1 MCIVHDPVDMRLAP
15 APTRSSA
22 SVWLAGERRRV
33 SVDVTTQTQTAAGT
47 SSAVTVKSY
56 STAVAPPPPPTPAP
70 PPPPEHHTN
79 VGAVVGGVIGGVAG
93 VAILAALAGLLF
105 AAQRRRRTTRRLDE
119 VYAEAGVGGGGV
131 DRRNRTRPPSTDM
144 LPMPSSPPPPHGPA
158 PQVLPTMAEHEPAGA
173 ASMPT
178 YESDNVHQAQSALAP
193 PQAESA
199 YAPAGAPA
207 VPVQQEQPPA
217 DGVHDAA
224 AMYRQP
230 AGGALEQLQGRTTP
244 VHTPPGSPL
253 PAAAP
258 PVAQVSGGEGVPVS
272 PSYRSFAYEPEQPAY
287 TGTDPGASPSSADM
301 WLHRKD
307 SRSSAQFWRTPDP
320 TQPPRTPP
328 PDAAAPH
335 GRDEE
340 RAEELELSNK
350 LWRTPGTLHVANAQV
365 DEEA

>member
-1 MCIVHDPVDMRLAP
+1 MRLGP
-15 APTRSSA
+15 APTRTAA

-33 SVDVTTQTQTAAGT
+33 SVDMTTRTQTAAGT

-56 STAVAPPPPPTPAP
+56 STAVAPPPSPTPGP
-70 PPPPEHHTN
+70 PPPPGHHTN

-119 VYAEAGVGGGGV
+119 VYAEAGLGGGGV
-131 DRRNRTRPPSTDM
+131 DRRNRTRPASTD
-144 LPMPSSPPPPHGPA
+144 LPPMPPSSPPARGPA
-158 PQVLPTMAEHEPAGA
+158 PQVLPTMAEHEAAGV

-178 YESDNVHQAQSALAP
+178 YDSGNV
-193 PQAESA
+193 PQTQGP
-199 YAPAGAPA
+199 YAPAQPEFVYAPA
-207 VPVQQEQPPA
+207 SAGAVPMQQEQPPP

-230 AGGALEQLQGRTTP
+230 AGAPSDQPQGRATP
-244 VHTPPGSPL
+244 AQTPPDSPL

-258 PVAQVSGGEGVPVS
+258 PVAQATVGEGVPVS
-272 PSYRSFAYEPEQPAY
+272 TSYRSFAYEPEQPTY

-301 WLHRKD
+301 WLHHKD
-307 SRSSAQFWRTPDP
+307 SRSSAQFWRTSDP
-320 TQPPRTPP
+320 TEPPRTPP
-328 PDAAAPH
+328 PATAAPH
-335 GRDEE
+335 SRDED